1 MTDQPDTVS
10 FDPCKVRFDLT
21 LREAFELTQVT
32 SLQEYQRLRCRL
44 PELRGLSYIFINIL
58 NQRAR
63 LVMTI
68 ITAEDQEIT
77 ATFVLDH
84 NALGI
89 CHEELLKA
97 GCDGGNY
104 ALSLEMEQKIR
115 RAMKQTHWQF
125 FKLS

>member
-1 MTDQPDTVS
+1 
-10 FDPCKVRFDLT
+10 
-21 LREAFELTQVT
+21 
-32 SLQEYQRLRCRL
+32 
-44 PELRGLSYIFINIL
+44 
-58 NQRAR
+58 
-63 LVMTI
+63 MTI

-104 ALSLEMEQKIR
+104 ALSLEMQQKIR
-115 RAMKQTHWQF
+115 RAMKQTQWQF